1 MQHED
6 RLDSHDVESGAG
18 RPSDWTFKASFGV
31 VHAKGCSICSSY
43 MTHLIIAND
52 SNNASFQVAIRDREC
67 LVSKAFLDGAQNG
80 RELQQE
86 YDVPVLDRYRKELDK
101 ALQSLEQRQKLLD
114 AAKQEIGVLQDR
126 TLALQMQLDGSV
138 PSKITLHN
146 RPAKSDPSSIERLLL
161 NSSEDVDYLNT
172 LSPLS
177 PTAGKKALPIIR
189 DLLNVSGDTT
199 SMPSSSFSPD
209 SLDTVGRMNPL
220 AEHGSQASQTPPLP
234 TSEPKSPPLIPS
246 THTQRPEPP
255 APNQVKPTP
264 EPAPEPATP
273 MLKPSTP
280 NSFLTQTPQG
290 PSPIATIA
298 QLQAFM
304 DAAHAGDVS
313 ALKRVKFFSG
323 MAYQTPISK
332 RTELQHYIVKY
343 WRKTP
348 RLPSVPA
355 QRNAVGSP
363 FHTEIYVDASQW
375 GIGFVMDGM
384 WSAWKFSDSLALSS
398 NSFDISWAEMV
409 AVEVGLWTVI
419 HWVTIM
425 VQNEGEQL
433 PLEIDVR
440 CDNAGVVKAIEK
452 RQTGCLPQ
460 QDVLQRI
467 FEVVRT
473 FNVQLSIRW
482 IASAQNLADDPS
494 RGVGCHGTT
503 QLPLVPSLPSYLS
516 DILDPISTNK

>member
-6 RLDSHDVESGAG
+6 RLDSHDIESGAG

-114 AAKQEIGVLQDR
+114 AAKQEVGVLQDR
-126 TLALQMQLDGSV
+126 TLALQMQLDSSV
-138 PSKITLHN
+138 SSKITLHN
-146 RPAKSDPSSIERLLL
+146 RSAKSDPSSMERLLL
-161 NSSEDVDYLNT
+161 NSSEDVDYLDA

-177 PTAGKKALPIIR
+177 PTAGKKALPIIP
-189 DLLNVSGDTT
+189 DLLTVSGDTT

-209 SLDTVGRMNPL
+209 SLDPAGRMNFL
-220 AEHGSQASQTPPLP
+220 AELGSQASQAPPLP
-234 TSEPKSPPLIPS
+234 TSKPKSPPLIPS

-255 APNQVKPTP
+255 APNQ
-264 EPAPEPATP
+264 
-273 MLKPSTP
+273 
-280 NSFLTQTPQG
+280 
-290 PSPIATIA
+290 
-298 QLQAFM
+298 LQALM

-323 MAYQTPISK
+323 TAYQTPISK

-348 RLPSVPA
+348 RSPSVPA
-355 QRNAVGSP
+355 QMNAV
-363 FHTEIYVDASQW
+363 V
-375 GIGFVMDGM
+375 
-384 WSAWKFSDSLALSS
+384 SDSVLYNFSVQYAMLVELLITPPNSRALPTSM
-398 NSFDISWAEMV
+398 N
-409 AVEVGLWTVI
+409 
-419 HWVTIM
+419 
-425 VQNEGEQL
+425 
-433 PLEIDVR
+433 
-440 CDNAGVVKAIEK
+440 
-452 RQTGCLPQ
+452 
-460 QDVLQRI
+460 
-467 FEVVRT
+467 
-473 FNVQLSIRW
+473 
-482 IASAQNLADDPS
+482 
-494 RGVGCHGTT
+494 
-503 QLPLVPSLPSYLS
+503 Y
-516 DILDPISTNK
+516 

>member
-126 TLALQMQLDGSV
+126 TLALQMQLDSSV
-138 PSKITLHN
+138 SSKITLHN
-146 RPAKSDPSSIERLLL
+146 RSAKSDPSSMERLLL
-161 NSSEDVDYLNT
+161 HSSEDVDLDS

-177 PTAGKKALPIIR
+177 PTAGKKALPIIP
-189 DLLNVSGDTT
+189 DLLTVSEDNI

-209 SLDTVGRMNPL
+209 SLDTAGMMNSL
-220 AEHGSQASQTPPLP
+220 AELGSQASQAPPLP
-234 TSEPKSPPLIPS
+234 TSKPKSPPLIPS

-264 EPAPEPATP
+264 EPAPQPATP
-273 MLKPSTP
+273 MLKPFTP
-280 NSFLTQTPQG
+280 NSFPTQTPQG
-290 PSPIATIA
+290 PSHITTIA
-298 QLQAFM
+298 QLQALM

-323 MAYQTPISK
+323 TAYQTPISK

-348 RLPSVPA
+348 RSPSVPA
-355 QRNAVGSP
+355 QMNAVGSP

-452 RQTGCLPQ
+452 RHTGCLPQ

-467 FEVVRT
+467 FEV
-473 FNVQLSIRW
+473 
-482 IASAQNLADDPS
+482 NLADDPS

-516 DILDPISTNK
+516 DILNPISTNK